1 MANISIDYK
10 EKVDAIERQIDENAV
25 DGLYSFNRFYVLRSF
40 FDNFQF
46 ENHGKLIHYREDLEN
61 SLDIIEKILSLIKD
75 KDIANKININ
85 LASNYQKKLDE
96 MGPVEGFGDNMLE
109 ISRVIGSI
117 KGMVLA
123 ISDARVELTSYR
135 ENTKSLITRIDNLEN
150 RINQINSVLNRTYI
164 DMKSKFENSN
174 ESDFAKYWNNNKPYI
189 SF

>member
-10 EKVDAIERQIDENAV
+10 EKVDAIERQIDENTV

-46 ENHGKLIHYREDLEN
+46 ENHGKLIHYREDLKN
-61 SLDIIEKILSLIKD
+61 SLNAIGEVYSAINKIPTD
-75 KDIANKININ
+75 ININ

-117 KGMVLA
+117 KSMVLA
-123 ISDARVELTSYR
+123 LSDARAEISSCS
-135 ENTKSLITRIDNLEN
+135 ENTNSLITRILNLEN
-150 RINQINSVLNRTYI
+150 RIELINSVLNKTYI

-174 ESDFAKYWNNNKPYI
+174 ESDFATYWNKNKPYI